1 MKTIKIATIAT
12 IITLII
18 IALCGVATA
27 ELYPETAR
35 VIAVNHEKDT
45 VTVQT
50 FNDFIFVFEGCED
63 YMEGD
68 GVALIMEDNGTEKV
82 FDDEII
88 MAQYCGW
95 ELVNWY
101 TGE

>member
-1 MKTIKIATIAT
+1 MKTTKIITIAT
-12 IITLII
+12 IITIVI
-18 IALCGVATA
+18 IALCGIATA
-27 ELYPETAR
+27 EIYPETAR
-35 VIAVNHEKDT
+35 VVEVNYDEDT
-45 VTVQT
+45 VTVET
-50 FNDFIFVFEGCED
+50 FNGFLFVFEGCED

-68 GVALIMEDNGTEKV
+68 GVALIMDDHGTEEI

>member
-1 MKTIKIATIAT
+1 MKKLIAL
-12 IITLII
+12 TLVL

-35 VIAVNHEKDT
+35 IVEIDRDADT
-45 VTVQT
+45 VTVET
-50 FNDFIFVFEGCED
+50 FTGFLFVFEGCED
-63 YMEGD
+63 YAEGD
-68 GVALIMEDNGTEKV
+68 GVSLIMDTCGTEKIY
-82 FDDEII
+82 DDKIV

-95 ELVNWY
+95 VLMNWY

>member
-1 MKTIKIATIAT
+1 MKKMIA
-12 IITLII
+12 LILAL

-27 ELYPETAR
+27 EIYPETAR
-35 VIAVNHEKDT
+35 VVEVNYDEDT
-45 VTVQT
+45 VTVET
-50 FNDFIFVFEGCED
+50 FTGFLFVFEGCED
-63 YMEGD
+63 YAEGD
-68 GVALIMEDNGTEKV
+68 GVALIMDDHGTEEIL
-82 FDDEII
+82 DDEII

>member
-1 MKTIKIATIAT
+1 MKKAIIAT
-12 IITLII
+12 IITII
-18 IALCGVATA
+18 IIVLCGIATA

-35 VIAVNHEKDT
+35 VVELNYDEDIIT
-45 VTVQT
+45 VET
-50 FNDFIFVFEGCED
+50 FNGFLFSFYGCED
-63 YMEGD
+63 YCVGD
-68 GVALIMEDNGTEKV
+68 GVALIMEDSGTEQI

-88 MAQYCGW
+88 MVQYCGW